1 MARPA
6 RYTYVGEIVSYEP
19 DGSDGPQSPQ
29 SSRPDFLRDALFRS
43 SKPVSLSSLFWRSY
57 YYATCQVAL
66 PRRGWDVA
74 DTSVDD
80 EVPTG
85 FEAQP
90 WNGEMIC
97 THCASLCGSYTAK
110 RSYVFNHPLEL
121 HLDNKEADITTL
133 TDDPVPPRL
142 VFQVLRV
149 DGWER
154 QFLEGYT
161 FVDLPREPGSYNLHG
176 SLWAPRG
183 NLSER
188 LSASFCGA
196 FVPLASPE
204 LVAADE
210 LLQLPRNRSGSA
222 FALLDLSI
230 CGCRC
235 CGSRPRSRAAAVPV
249 PRGCGDWICG
259 AATAAATATARTA
272 RTARAAARA
281 LRASGVA
288 PCAPRQNRALGW
300 DRRIDSDRH
309 ETSIEMIP

>member
-43 SKPVSLSSLFWRSY
+43 SKPVSLSSLFWRPY

-210 LLQLPRNRSGSA
+210 LLQLPRNRSGLCVRSA
-222 FALLDLSI
+222 GSLHLRLQVLRQSAPEP
-230 CGCRC
+230 RC
-235 CGSRPRSRAAAVPV
+235 PCLAAAAI
-249 PRGCGDWICG
+249 GS
-259 AATAAATATARTA
+259 A
-272 RTARAAARA
+272 
-281 LRASGVA
+281 
-288 PCAPRQNRALGW
+288 APRRQPRQRPHGPHG
-300 DRRIDSDRH
+300 RRGPQL
-309 ETSIEMIP
+309 EP

>member
-19 DGSDGPQSPQ
+19 DGPRQPGEE
-29 SSRPDFLRDALFRS
+29 FHNLRDALFRS
-43 SKPVSLSSLFWRSY
+43 SKPVSLSSLFWRPY

-121 HLDNKEADITTL
+121 HLDNKEPDITTL

-183 NLSER
+183 NLTER

-210 LLQLPRNRSGSA
+210 LLQLPRNRSGLCVRSA
-222 FALLDLSI
+222 GSLHLRLQVLRQSAPEPRSATRGARASRLRRLDLRS
-230 CGCRC
+230 RRRD
-235 CGSRPRSRAAAVPV
+235 GSRDSDRTTDGEGRSSSLEGLRRRTLRAAAEPS
-249 PRGCGDWICG
+249 PRLEG
-259 AATAAATATARTA
+259 
-272 RTARAAARA
+272 
-281 LRASGVA
+281 
-288 PCAPRQNRALGW
+288 
-300 DRRIDSDRH
+300 
-309 ETSIEMIP
+309 

>member
-6 RYTYVGEIVSYEP
+6 RYSYVGEIVSYEP
-19 DGSDGPQSPQ
+19 DGPR
-29 SSRPDFLRDALFRS
+29 SSQPEDFHLGDALFRS
-43 SKPVSLSSLFWRSY
+43 SKPVSLWSLFWRPY

-183 NLSER
+183 NWSER

-196 FVPLASPE
+196 FLPLASPE

-210 LLQLPRNRSGSA
+210 LLQLPRNRSGLCVRSA
-222 FALLDLSI
+222 GSLHLRLQVLRQSAPEPRSHGARSSRLRRLDLRRRRDGRDSD
-230 CGCRC
+230 GE
-235 CGSRPRSRAAAVPV
+235 GRSSSLEGLRRRTLRAAAEPS
-249 PRGCGDWICG
+249 PRLEG
-259 AATAAATATARTA
+259 
-272 RTARAAARA
+272 
-281 LRASGVA
+281 
-288 PCAPRQNRALGW
+288 
-300 DRRIDSDRH
+300 
-309 ETSIEMIP
+309 

>member
-1 MARPA
+1 MAAMARPA

-19 DGSDGPQSPQ
+19 DGSDGSDGPQ
-29 SSRPDFLRDALFRS
+29 SSRTSPPDFLRDALFRS
-43 SKPVSLSSLFWRSY
+43 SKPVSLSSLFWRPY

-210 LLQLPRNRSGSA
+210 LLQLPRNRSGLCVRSA
-222 FALLDLSI
+222 
-230 CGCRC
+230 
-235 CGSRPRSRAAAVPV
+235 GSLHVRLQVLRQSAPEPRAGSAAA
-249 PRGCGDWICG
+249 PR
-259 AATAAATATARTA
+259 RQ
-272 RTARAAARA
+272 
-281 LRASGVA
+281 
-288 PCAPRQNRALGW
+288 PRQRPHGW
-300 DRRIDSDRH
+300 RGPQL
-309 ETSIEMIP
+309 EP